1 MKKLIERTGLSNDV
15 KASNRYKQLGM
26 LLNAIE
32 KKILPSDTIQLI
44 DKEVDELNSYKD
56 TKSNFSKAIKSSE
69 NRIIRLLE
77 SKHKIVP
84 INHYRKLWV
93 VLGMSAFGVP
103 IGISLGLSLGSMGF
117 FAIGFPIGMGIG
129 AGIGSGMD
137 KKALK
142 EGRQLDFEVKY

>member
-1 MKKLIERTGLSNDV
+1 
-15 KASNRYKQLGM
+15 
-26 LLNAIE
+26 
-32 KKILPSDTIQLI
+32 
-44 DKEVDELNSYKD
+44 
-56 TKSNFSKAIKSSE
+56 
-69 NRIIRLLE
+69 LLE

-117 FAIGFPIGMGIG
+117 LAIGFPIGMGIG